1 MQTAVEARMRVFGVS
16 RDVAQTDAMGSPLQR
31 LQHYKIISPEQAIAG
46 YDFAFTMR
54 EYLATAKLQ
63 KPSQGKAGFVP
74 ATPDNSEG
82 PAVRGESKAKE
93 YMVELREIDRLDGN
107 MAFTT
112 TSVVWDVCVN
122 ENDRRSEAE
131 IGALRVGLNAI
142 HRVMYGRKAA

>member
-16 RDVAQTDAMGSPLQR
+16 RDIAQTDAMGSPLQR
-31 LQHYKIISPEQAIAG
+31 LQHWKIISPEQAIAG

-93 YMVELREIDRLDGN
+93 YMKALGEVDLQFVS
-107 MAFTT
+107 APSSTA
-112 TSVVWDVCVN
+112 VVWSICID
-122 ENDRRSEAE
+122 ERDWPGEKAE
-131 IGALRVGLNAI
+131 GALRVGLSAI

>member
-16 RDVAQTDAMGSPLQR
+16 RDIAQTDAMGSPLQR

-93 YMVELREIDRLDGN
+93 YMVVLRETDRLDGN

-142 HRVMYGRKAA
+142 HRVMYGKKAA